1 MGAEVWSHI
10 GEVYQRGQW
19 GAAENGAA
27 KKCPRRLARDR
38 RAVFLNFP
46 QGDWMITNIR
56 VSAGSAAGRK
66 RIVPMK
72 TTA

>member
-1 MGAEVWSHI
+1 MKQLAQAVRSGCRFRPDPVLA
-10 GEVYQRGQW
+10 
-19 GAAENGAA
+19 
-27 KKCPRRLARDR
+27 PRRLARDR